1 MSLEQYTPGAQSVPG
16 KPEQMFSLSPAVP
29 PINFGVLSETYH
41 VSASSSSPI
50 EHREELLYPSTG
62 YGHKHDNA
70 NRMHCKQW
78 PTLQMYDTSIIHDC
92 PRLAIC
98 LSFILLNWT
107 LWQRNCHKMI
117 KSFAHSLLSFQP
129 E

>member
-1 MSLEQYTPGAQSVPG
+1 MSLEQYIPGALSVPG
-16 KPEQMFSLSPAVP
+16 KPEQMFALRPALP
-29 PINFGVLSETYH
+29 PINFGILSEIYH

-50 EHREELLYPSTG
+50 ERREELLSPFTG
-62 YGHKHDNA
+62 YKKHANA

-78 PTLQMYDTSIIHDC
+78 PTLQTYDTGIIHDC
-92 PRLAIC
+92 PMLAIY
-98 LSFILLNWT
+98 LSYILVNWT